1 MEAEEYD
8 NVIVPL
14 LRQMVNLGKLGL
26 CLHVENRSKF
36 IDSADL
42 YNNILIYMPQMT
54 QFNFHIVT
62 MNDYVNIDYWLKND
76 DIEKR
81 YIIDI
86 DHPVIH
92 CCIDYFRNGIVRCRI
107 SSFPFI

>member
-81 YIIDI
+81 HIIDT

-92 CCIDYFRNGIVRCRI
+92 CIDYFRNGIGRCRI